1 MQCFWTTNHI
11 LGNGLSLVTMGRRVT
26 FAGATENSLAEMEAP
41 SAEVA
46 QLKLGRGVP
55 RTTAPKKASSA

>member
-1 MQCFWTTNHI
+1 MFLDHKSYFGEWSI
-11 LGNGLSLVTMGRRVT
+11 LGNHGAEGVT
-26 FAGATENSLAEMEAP
+26 FAGATENSLAEMEMP
-41 SAEVA
+41 SEEMA